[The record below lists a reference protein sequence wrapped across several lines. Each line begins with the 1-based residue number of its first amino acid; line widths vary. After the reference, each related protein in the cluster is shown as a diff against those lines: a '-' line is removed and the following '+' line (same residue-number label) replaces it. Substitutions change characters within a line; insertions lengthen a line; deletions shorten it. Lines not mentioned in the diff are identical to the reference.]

1 MGSVHLSLPPA
12 NALQA
17 SMLALLDDT
26 AKEPNRRYFASPYA
40 WAPVYDGW
48 RWAVVTPLGMS

>member
-1 MGSVHLSLPPA
+1 
-12 NALQA
+12 
-17 SMLALLDDT
+17 MLALLDDT